1 MVLGIVLRRG
11 VLLMW
16 IKIGH
21 GPTVL
26 AVGVGWGYWVG
37 VGYFPLVHNLKRGAW
52 LTLWTQSSLFHSLK
66 KKQSIAL
73 PELQNHPSSVIRVK
87 S

>member
-16 IKIGH
+16 IIIGH

-26 AVGVGWGYWVG
+26 AVGVGGG
-37 VGYFPLVHNLKRGAW
+37 
-52 LTLWTQSSLFHSLK
+52 
-66 KKQSIAL
+66 
-73 PELQNHPSSVIRVK
+73 IRIFF
-87 S
+87 SGP